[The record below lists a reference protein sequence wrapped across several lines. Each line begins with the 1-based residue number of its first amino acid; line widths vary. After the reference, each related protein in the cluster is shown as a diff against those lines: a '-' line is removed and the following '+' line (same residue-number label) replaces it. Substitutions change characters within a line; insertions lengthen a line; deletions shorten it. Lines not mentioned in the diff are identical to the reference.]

1 MSASKV
7 KVSIPFDSLVETVS
21 KLSLENK
28 YQLWELLEEQIAEQD
43 ATVRAE
49 IQEARDAY
57 QSGDYLTIQDYV
69 SKYHKKS

>member
-28 YQLWELLEEQIAEQD
+28 YQLWQLLEEQIA
-43 ATVRAE
+43 
-49 IQEARDAY
+49 
-57 QSGDYLTIQDYV
+57 
-69 SKYHKKS
+69 